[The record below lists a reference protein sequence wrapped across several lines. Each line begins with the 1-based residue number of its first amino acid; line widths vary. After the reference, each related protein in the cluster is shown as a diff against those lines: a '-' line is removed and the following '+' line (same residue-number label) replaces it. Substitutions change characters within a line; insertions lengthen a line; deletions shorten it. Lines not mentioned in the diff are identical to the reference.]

1 MYLGTE
7 TKNIFK
13 SGNIRARE
21 DGFQRRNAM
30 DANCWRKLMRLL
42 QSQSECEPCDSTVGI
57 DAKLELVIECTDT
70 LNKEFSVKIMYKK

>member
-7 TKNIFK
+7 PKK
-13 SGNIRARE
+13 SGGIRARE
-21 DGFQRRNAM
+21 DGLQRRNAI

-42 QSQSECEPCDSTVGI
+42 ESKAECEPCDDSVGI
-57 DAKLELVIECTDT
+57 DAKLELVIECTDS